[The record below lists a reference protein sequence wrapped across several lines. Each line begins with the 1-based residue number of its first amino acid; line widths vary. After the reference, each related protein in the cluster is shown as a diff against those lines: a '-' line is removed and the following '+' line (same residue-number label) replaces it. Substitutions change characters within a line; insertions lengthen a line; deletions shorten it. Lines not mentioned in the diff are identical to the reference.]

1 MPGVLI
7 FCSLLPSQ
15 DETIYDRLKKQNLF
29 APEVKRPRPPDPP
42 RVQKDETPEEPA
54 PPQPSAFDVA
64 GIVFNTA
71 TQAYEVLIV
80 DRDES
85 DGTYLKAGD
94 TLHGATVAGV
104 EKFTVKIVIGEKTQ
118 ELNVGENYEL
128 LVKGRSGSGRT
139 RPRSSDPTPS
149 TSGPP
154 AATTGGSGRT
164 GGLLDSFRKRRTG
177 GGDTPT
183 TTTPTPETPA
193 TVADDNQGG
202 LVDKWKKWKEANP

>member
-1 MPGVLI
+1 MVT
-7 FCSLLPSQ
+7 LLFLCLQAAPE
-15 DETIYDRLKKQNLF
+15 ETIYERLKKQNPF
-29 APEVKRPRPPDPP
+29 ATKIVPPPPPITVKPPKEEEDPP
-42 RVQKDETPEEPA
+42 PP
-54 PPQPSAFDVA
+54 PPQPSAFDIA
-64 GIVFNTA
+64 GIVLNTV